1 MGYLGSS
8 HTRKPLFIKVTT
20 SRQKIHSDI
29 FDCLMGRS
37 CYLTDPEEYTI
48 TWKLWVTCMRETFP
62 VHKLA
67 FPVSH
72 LAFCVYCVAF
82 V

>member
-20 SRQKIHSDI
+20 SRQKIHSGI

-48 TWKLWVTCMRETFP
+48 TH
-62 VHKLA
+62 VHGN
-67 FPVSH
+67 
-72 LAFCVYCVAF
+72 CG
-82 V
+82 